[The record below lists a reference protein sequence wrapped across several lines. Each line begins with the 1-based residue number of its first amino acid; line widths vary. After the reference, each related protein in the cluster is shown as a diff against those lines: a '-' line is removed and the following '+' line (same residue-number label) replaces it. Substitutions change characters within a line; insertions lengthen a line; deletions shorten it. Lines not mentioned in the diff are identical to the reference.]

1 MHNMSDIIEQY
12 IKHLFEET
20 NEDVVEIQRANIAQR
35 FDCVPSQLNYV
46 IKTRFTNEHGYEI
59 ESKQGGGYIRITKI
73 ENKDASGYIN
83 HLLQLIG
90 PSISQQQAYYVI
102 DGLLDK
108 GLINQREAKMIQAVI
123 DRDIKMDVVAKRYYT
138 R

>member
-1 MHNMSDIIEQY
+1 M
-12 IKHLFEET
+12 
-20 NEDVVEIQRANIAQR
+20 A
-35 FDCVPSQLNYV
+35 
-46 IKTRFTNEHGYEI
+46 
-59 ESKQGGGYIRITKI
+59 GYIRITKI

-123 DRDIKMDVVAKRYYT
+123 DRDIKNGCGRKRYYT

>member
-1 MHNMSDIIEQY
+1 M
-12 IKHLFEET
+12 
-20 NEDVVEIQRANIAQR
+20 VEIQRANIAQR
-35 FDCVPSQLNYV
+35 LDCVPSQLNYV

-59 ESKQGGGYIRITKI
+59 ESKRGGGGYIRITKI

-123 DRDIKMDVVAKRYYT
+123 DRETLKMDVVARDIIRANILKRLLPVINYY
-138 R
+138 